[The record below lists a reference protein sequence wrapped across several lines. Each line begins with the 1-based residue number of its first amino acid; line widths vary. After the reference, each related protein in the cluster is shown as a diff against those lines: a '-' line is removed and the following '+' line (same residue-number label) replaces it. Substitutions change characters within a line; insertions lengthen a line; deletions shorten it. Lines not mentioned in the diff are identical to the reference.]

1 MENRV
6 ALLSVVVED
15 ADSVEVLNSLLHEY
29 RAYILGRMGI
39 PHRERGISLISV
51 VLDAPA
57 DVLNTLSGK
66 IGQLSGVT
74 AKTLYAKV
82 PEKAE

>member
-6 ALLSVVVED
+6 ALLSIVVENAD
-15 ADSVEVLNSLLHEY
+15 AVEILNGLLHEY
-29 RAYILGRMGI
+29 RMYILGRMGI

-57 DVLNTLSGK
+57 DALNTLSGK
-66 IGQLSGVT
+66 LGQIDGVA
-74 AKTLYAKV
+74 AKTLYAKL
-82 PEKAE
+82 PEKQA

>member
-6 ALLSVVVED
+6 ALLSIVVED
-15 ADSVEVLNSLLHEY
+15 PAAVEPINSLLHEY
-29 RAYILGRMGI
+29 RGCILGRMGI

-57 DVLNTLSGK
+57 DMLNTLSGK
-66 IGQLSGVT
+66 VGQFSGVS
-74 AKTLYAKV
+74 AKILYAKL
-82 PEKAE
+82 PEKPQ